1 MKDDNKNKSNS
12 TELQDLTIDQTIER
26 LAAVNYS
33 YDEMAI
39 YVGMKKSAFRKEAV
53 KEDSKIWTAIQRGRL
68 KADFEI
74 SDKLSQNAQSGN
86 ITAVQQ
92 FQKIR
97 EQKDIENLKAIIFYG
112 E

>member
-1 MKDDNKNKSNS
+1 MTEDNKTNS
-12 TELQDLTIDQTIER
+12 KDLTELTLEETIER

-39 YVGMKKSAFRKEAV
+39 YVGMKKSAFRAEAT

-74 SDKLSQNAQSGN
+74 SDKLAQNAMSGN

-92 FQKIR
+92 FEKIK
-97 EQKDIENLKAIIFYG
+97 EQKHVENLKAIIFYG

>member
-1 MKDDNKNKSNS
+1 MKDEKNTEENKSL
-12 TELQDLTIDQTIER
+12 TELTLEETIER

-39 YVGMKKSAFRKEAV
+39 YVGMKRSAFRAEAT
-53 KEDSKIWTAIQRGRL
+53 KEDSVIWTAIQRGRL

-74 SDKLSQNAQSGN
+74 SDKLAQNAASGN

-92 FQKIR
+92 FEKIKER
-97 EQKDIENLKAIIFYG
+97 KHVENLKAIIFNA
-112 E
+112 

>member
-1 MKDDNKNKSNS
+1 MTEENKTNS
-12 TELQDLTIDQTIER
+12 EALSELTLTQTIER

-33 YDEMAI
+33 FDEMAI
-39 YVGMKKSAFRKEAV
+39 YVGMKKSAFRKEAT
-53 KEDSKIWTAIQRGRL
+53 KEDSEIWLAIQRGQL
-68 KADFEI
+68 QADFEI

-92 FQKIR
+92 FEKIK
-97 EQKDIENLKAIIFYG
+97 EQKRVENLKASIFYG